1 MHSSLQPLL
10 SVTKGRKTMGIFQK
24 KVLITGGSRGIGKEC
39 VKKFSQNGYKV
50 FFTYLRSS
58 EEAERLSRETGAIAI
73 KCDVSKAE
81 DVENLA
87 NEISKHSCSIDCIVN
102 NAGIAQQKLFTD
114 ISEDEWD
121 NMFNVNM
128 KSMFLVTRKF
138 VKGMINNHSGSIVN
152 ISSIWGLSGG
162 SCEVHYSAS
171 KAAVIGFTH
180 ALSDELGPSGIRVNC
195 VAPGV
200 IDTDMNSHLEKEDFE
215 VLSEDTPLHRI
226 GSPEEVADAVYYLSD
241 SGSFITGEIIKVS
254 GGF

>member
-1 MHSSLQPLL
+1 M
-10 SVTKGRKTMGIFQK
+10 K
-24 KVLITGGSRGIGKEC
+24 KVLITGGSRGIGKAC
-39 VKKFSQNGYKV
+39 VKKFSQHGYRV
-50 FFTYLRSS
+50 FFTYLNSV
-58 EEAERLSRETGAIAI
+58 EDAENLSRETGAVAI
-73 KCDVSKAE
+73 KCDVSNSN
-81 DVENLA
+81 DVEFLA
-87 NEISKHSCSIDCIVN
+87 SEIRKHCSSLDCIVN

-114 ISEDEWD
+114 ISEEEWD

-138 VKGMINNHSGSIVN
+138 VKDMISNQSGSIVN

-195 VAPGV
+195 IAPGV
-200 IDTDMNSHLEKEDFE
+200 IDTDMNNHLEKEDFDA
-215 VLSEDTPLHRI
+215 LSEDTPLQRI
-226 GSPEEVADAVYYLSD
+226 GSPEEVAEAVYYLSD
-241 SGSFITGEIIKVS
+241 SGSFITGEVIKVS